1 MFERAGMWRDN
12 PMNVCLYDKAKRLI
26 TAILLILI
34 GVGLGYAWR
43 MYHEQRPVV
52 LSLYNEPA
60 PWTIMKTPDYR
71 YVMDE
76 DGEVRKVGI

>member
-1 MFERAGMWRDN
+1 
-12 PMNVCLYDKAKRLI
+12 MNVCLYDKAKRLI
-26 TAILLILI
+26 TAILLVLI

-60 PWTIMKTPDYR
+60 PWVVMQLPDVYE
-71 YVMDE
+71 YIMDE
-76 DGEVRKVGI
+76 DGEVRKVEI